1 VTRARRAALAV
12 AAAGATV
19 LAGRLAQDAALRRW
33 ERNPD
38 PLAGHDRLLAGEP
51 VWVDA
56 EDGAR
61 IGAVV
66 VTPTDGAASDRPTV
80 VLAHG
85 FTGNR
90 NNWTAVAT
98 LLAARGRR
106 VVAYDQRGHGTSTA
120 GSAGFALPVLGAD
133 LAAVVAALAPDG
145 AVLVG
150 HSMGGVG
157 IQALL
162 AHHPERLGAV
172 RGVVLVATL
181 ARTLEGRLVRVM
193 GRAGT
198 HAVARTVM
206 ANRRWGR
213 IMCRGAFGRV
223 PFAAGLD
230 IVRAGWVDSPD
241 ETRAGFAA
249 ALGEFDLS
257 ADLERVRLPAGV
269 TVTVVCGDRDGV
281 TPLEENR
288 RLAGLLGAE
297 LQVLPGIGHE
307 VPLEVPVRLAE
318 VIDGA

>member
-1 VTRARRAALAV
+1 MSRARKATLT
-12 AAAGATV
+12 AAAIGGV
-19 LAGRLAQDAALRRW
+19 LVAGRLAQDAALRRW

-38 PLAGHDRLLAGEP
+38 PLAGHERLLPGEP

-56 EDGAR
+56 DDGAR

-66 VTPTDGAASDRPTV
+66 VPPEPGTGSDRPTV

-90 NNWTAVAT
+90 NNWTAVAM
-98 LLAARGRR
+98 LLAAKGRR
-106 VVAYDQRGHGTSTA
+106 VIAYDQRGHGSSTV
-120 GSAGFALPVLGAD
+120 GSAGFALPVLGSD
-133 LAAVVAALAPDG
+133 LAAVIAALAPEG

-162 AHHPERLGAV
+162 AHHPDRLGSV

-181 ARTLEGRLVRVM
+181 ARTLEGRLTRLM
-193 GRAGT
+193 ARIGT
-198 HAVARTVM
+198 RSVARTVM
-206 ANRRWGR
+206 ADRRWGR
-213 IMCRGAFGRV
+213 VLCRGAFGRV
-223 PFAAGLD
+223 AFASGLD

-257 ADLERVRLPAGV
+257 ADLERLQLPVGVSV
-269 TVTVVCGDRDGV
+269 TVLCGDHDQV

-288 RLAGLLGAE
+288 RLAGLLGAD

-307 VPLEVPVRLAE
+307 IPLEVPVRLVE
-318 VIDGA
+318 VIDRV